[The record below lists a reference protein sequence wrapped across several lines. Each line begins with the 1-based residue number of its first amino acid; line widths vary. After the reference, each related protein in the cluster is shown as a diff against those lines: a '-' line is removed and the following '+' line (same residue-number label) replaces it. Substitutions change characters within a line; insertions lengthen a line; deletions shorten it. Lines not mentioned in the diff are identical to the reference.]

1 MVTTGGPSAG
11 GSGFEYGENTVAARL
26 SIDIPTEGV
35 QSLREITQEISRF
48 RTEMEAAARSEGDF
62 IGFFQNLPSIAAQA
76 SNAFKTYA
84 DQLERG
90 LALQQ
95 RMAGAVGQWDVQPGS
110 SPDNFKGM
118 SNGMGRSSGEVQ
130 QQTADTERLRE
141 MGPAGERQY
150 LNVHS
155 QRGAT
160 QPGDIP
166 SGNSQDAIAA
176 ATERIS
182 ARERVNQE
190 RTGGGDARS
199 GGRMGQT
206 GGIAR
211 EIMNEFGSGGGFP
224 GAGGGGVIG
233 GILGR
238 GVGAMKERAR
248 RSSGGNE
255 ENHTDRAAPG
265 GGGGAV
271 GDDDGGGGAGGIM
284 GLLSRL
290 PGGLGMAAGAA
301 GLGLGAFQAAQF
313 MGPKI
318 QNLKDQGMVQGGGAK
333 EGLEQEMNARIMGL
347 NPFITN
353 DQSRSIIQ
361 SALRDGYSG
370 KEYETVTKFMQDNI
384 KDFAMTVQESR
395 DVVKKQMVEGG
406 MSPESI
412 AASLEQQK
420 NLSKGSYL
428 SFPDRKNAMLS
439 LTGQMSDMG
448 VPGSVAN
455 KAGAQALEMFSDNQ
469 MLKGMGADMMAA
481 GTSDDLGQQGT
492 MMALMGITPSGDFS
506 EWSTQIA
513 GAGSDGQEKL
523 LRNLASQSK
532 GNIGTFRLM
541 LQKFGGL
548 PNVTVAQAR
557 EMYARVTGGK
567 SSSAAGQSR
576 IDQQSGSAGSES
588 IEKRSFGS
596 RLIGDLSGG
605 ISAAGGKLS
614 DLVTGNWGNIE
625 ARNRGA
631 EWQTEEDHIPI
642 LDKLVESGGGDPNK
656 LMVQDASGQWKKLQS
671 GNKDQIASLA
681 NGGKWKRADDKD
693 STGYTLAQ
701 AGGVMNSNF
710 GKQDVSVQG
719 QVAIHVTTD
728 PGVKVSGA
736 PKTVTLTQNQ
746 IKANAGWATATMNN
760 PPPGDR

>member
-1 MVTTGGPSAG
+1 
-11 GSGFEYGENTVAARL
+11 
-26 SIDIPTEGV
+26 
-35 QSLREITQEISRF
+35 
-48 RTEMEAAARSEGDF
+48 MEAASRSEGDF
-62 IGFFQNLPSIAAQA
+62 IGFFQTLPSIAAQA

-84 DQLERG
+84 DELERG

-95 RMAGAVGQWDVQPGS
+95 RMSGAVGQWDVQPGS
-110 SPDNFKGM
+110 SPDNFRGM
-118 SNGMGRSSGEVQ
+118 SVGMGRSSGEVQ

-155 QRGAT
+155 QRGAM
-160 QPGDIP
+160 QSGDMP

-190 RTGGGDARS
+190 RIGGGDAGS

-224 GAGGGGVIG
+224 GAGGGGVVG
-233 GILGR
+233 GILRR
-238 GVGAMKERAR
+238 GVDAAKRRAN
-248 RSSGGNE
+248 SSGGNE

-271 GDDDGGGGAGGIM
+271 GDDDGGGGASGIM

-290 PGGLGMAAGAA
+290 PGGFGMAAGAA
-301 GLGLGAFQAAQF
+301 GLGLGAFQAAQY

-333 EGLEQEMNARIMGL
+333 EGLEQEINARIMGL

-406 MSPESI
+406 MSPEAF
-412 AASLEQQK
+412 AASMEQQK

-428 SFPDRKNAMLS
+428 SFPDRKKAMIS
-439 LTGQMSDMG
+439 LGGQMADMG
-448 VPGSVAN
+448 VPTDTASR
-455 KAGAQALEMFSDNQ
+455 AGAQALEMFSDSQ
-469 MLKGMGADMMAA
+469 LLKGMGGDMLAA

-492 MMALMGITPSGDFS
+492 QMALMGITPSADFS

-513 GAGSDGQEKL
+513 DAGSEGQEKL

-532 GNIGTFRLM
+532 GNMGVFRLM
-541 LQKFGGL
+541 LQKFAGL

-588 IEKRSFGS
+588 IEKRSGAS

-605 ISAAGGKLS
+605 ISAAGGKLA

-642 LDKLVESGGGDPNK
+642 LDKLVESSGGDPNK

-681 NGGKWKRADDKD
+681 NGGKWKRADDKE
-693 STGYTLAQ
+693 SNGYTLAQ

-746 IKANAGWATATMNN
+746 VQSNAGWGNATMNN